1 MSEVIPNTSPV
12 RFSCV
17 GAITLPADRKDHLM
31 LLRKYVSRKARGKE
45 RGVLK
50 GVQLASHTIDEC
62 FNDHPLDDEEAVQ
75 DGLTR
80 WCEGLGTQ
88 PPTWGVLIAA
98 MEHAEIELHSV
109 RGLKERLG
117 LLGTLL
123 HQCTVLCTCACLCM
137 VLCAACDVWCLL

>member
-12 RFSCV
+12 RSSCV
-17 GAITLPADRKDHLM
+17 GAITLSADRKDHLM
-31 LLRKYVSRKARGKE
+31 LFRKYVSRKARGKE

-80 WCEGLGTQ
+80 WCEGPDTQ

-98 MEHAEIELHSV
+98 MEHAEIEQHSV

-123 HQCTVLCTCACLCM
+123 HQCTVLCVCVCM
-137 VLCAACDVWCLL
+137 LVYGVMCSV